1 MGDGQIVRGI
11 FYIDGFNFYYLRMK
25 WHPPYKW
32 LNVKALADRISGD
45 KVEIARVNYYTANVS
60 GKVDHG
66 APNRQQAYFRAL
78 NSVPEVSI
86 HKGQFL
92 SSEKWSVVV
101 HPARAKPDGYV
112 WNTPEP
118 ELVYVKK
125 TEEKG
130 SDVNLASHL
139 LRDAFTDQFD
149 IAYVLTNDTDL
160 VEPIRIVTVEIG
172 KEVCIVAP
180 CRQRG
185 RIPIPSPSLER
196 VSTSKL
202 YIDDADLAACQF
214 PDVIQKAGKPPIR
227 KPASWVLP

>member
-1 MGDGQIVRGI
+1 MRGI

-25 WHPPYKW
+25 WASPFKW
-32 LNVKALADRISGD
+32 LNVKALADRISGPNVD
-45 KVEIARVNYYTANVS
+45 IARVDYYTANVS

-78 NSVPEVSI
+78 NTVPEIAI

-92 SSEKWSVVV
+92 TSEKWSVVV

-112 WNTPEP
+112 WAQPEP
-118 ELVYVKK
+118 DLVYVKK

-139 LRDAFTDQFD
+139 LRDAYTGQMD

-160 VEPIRIVTVEIG
+160 VEPIRIVTQEIG
-172 KEVCIVAP
+172 LQVCIVAP
-180 CRQRG
+180 CRQRNK
-185 RIPIPSPSLER
+185 RIPIPSPSLAH

-214 PDVIQKAGKPPIR
+214 PDPIIIKGKSPIR
-227 KPASWVLP
+227 RPATWV